1 MEKMNLFQETEL
13 FKLKGDILDLKI
25 QEKILQC
32 ERLKKEI
39 EMEMKKIKEK

>member
-1 MEKMNLFQETEL
+1 MNLFQETEL
-13 FKLKGDILDLKI
+13 FKLKGDILELKI
-25 QEKILQC
+25 QEKLLQC

>member
-1 MEKMNLFQETEL
+1 MEKETFFTDIEL
-13 FKLKGDILDLKI
+13 FKLKGDILELKI

-39 EMEMKKIKEK
+39 ELEIKKIKEK

>member
-13 FKLKGDILDLKI
+13 FKLKGDILELKI
-25 QEKILQC
+25 QEKLLQC

>member
-1 MEKMNLFQETEL
+1 MNLFQETEL
-13 FKLKGDILDLKI
+13 FKLKGDILELKI

-39 EMEMKKIKEK
+39 ELEMKKIKEK

>member
-1 MEKMNLFQETEL
+1 MKLFQETEL
-13 FKLKGDILDLKI
+13 FKLKGDILELKI

-39 EMEMKKIKEK
+39 ELELKKIKEK